1 MALTLANAPIP
12 VRDPIS
18 VTKRTERYRYEQK
31 DPLEGHLT
39 NSWIEWFTRL
49 NLQVN
54 SNPTRL
60 NQVNL
65 TAQSATIAA
74 TDFSG
79 GSLNQGL
86 YRLSYYTRITTAAG
100 TSSSLT
106 ITLSWTESGVAMS
119 SAGAAITGNTITTFQ
134 SGTILVFVDSAA
146 PVRYSTTYVSVGAPS
161 MVYRASFVIEAV
173 QT

>member
-18 VTKRTERYRYEQK
+18 VAKRTQRYSYEQS

-60 NQVNL
+60 NEVNL

-79 GSLNQGL
+79 GSLNEGL

-106 ITLSWTESGVAMS
+106 ITLSWTESGVALS
-119 SAGAAITGNTITTFQ
+119 SAGAAITGNTTSTTQ
-134 SGTILVFVDSAA
+134 SGTILVFVDAA
-146 PVRYSTTYVSVGAPS
+146 SPVRYATTYVSVGAPA
-161 MVYRASFVIEAV
+161 MVYRASFVIEQV
-173 QT
+173 QA